1 MNKISTKIQTYYDIM
16 SPQVTPNLPY
26 SFEVPKI
33 PLNESP
39 ISSSWELNNHLRIFT
54 PEVFLHS
61 QEANLSQFDWL
72 RNFTSED
79 AQKSINKEVLKKPL
93 LLCLEGFN
101 AGLIVI
107 EPLNQEK
114 NPFTT
119 NFFSLLFSCLNYLK
133 KVCQDFKRDGINS
146 SFKLM
151 LMMRKDGCTEDL
163 LAESFVEGNPIQE
176 RFFMEIDELIKY
188 INNVVVNS
196 QYMNC
201 LDPNDALI
209 LQTEVFFSDVESQLC
224 WKGRLVFAGFLSE
237 NAKNELE
244 ELAKWIK
251 PHSKFELQTED
262 FEFNKVFQELFSKNV
277 GMSRYF
283 EEGSEEESFAEELIE
298 TVADKFARMS
308 FKLERNKLNDI
319 SDYLKTIEGLQKT
332 VAMKEYE
339 LSAIKLT
346 EFLKDKENDELKIQ
360 VAQLESNIALM
371 EEEHSKNVSILED
384 EIDSKT
390 SIKYSLETE
399 GNLQAFNKNVEV
411 KTNMICRQTENKLNI
426 SNEKTTENSNEI
438 IKSDTHII
446 NMGTSSKLGDF
457 MQMEGQEHLLEIN
470 YFDELNLLRER
481 FHKLNKENSKLKLEN
496 DDLKLKFAE
505 KQKLIE
511 EQLLELE
518 ELKSKQNE
526 SRSLVSKYQ
535 AEQERLKEKN
545 LELQKELIDMY
556 EIYAKKE
563 FRKRTNK
570 V

>member
-1 MNKISTKIQTYYDIM
+1 M
-16 SPQVTPNLPY
+16 SPQVTSDLPY
-26 SFEVPKI
+26 SFEVSKL

-39 ISSSWELNNHLRIFT
+39 ISSSGELNNHLRMFT
-54 PEVFLHS
+54 PEVYLHS
-61 QEANLSQFDWL
+61 QEATLSNFGWL

-79 AQKSINKEVLKKPL
+79 AQKTINKEVLKKPL

-107 EPLNQEK
+107 ETLNQEK

-151 LMMRKDGCTEDL
+151 LMMRKDGSTEDL
-163 LAESFVEGNPIQE
+163 LAENFVEGNPIQE
-176 RFFMEIDELIKY
+176 RFFLEIDELIKY

-196 QYMNC
+196 QDMSC
-201 LDPNDALI
+201 LDPDDALI

-224 WKGRLVFAGFLSE
+224 WKGRLAFAGFFSE

-244 ELAKWIK
+244 ELANWLKL
-251 PHSKFELQTED
+251 HSRFEFQAAG
-262 FEFNKVFQELFSKNV
+262 FEFNKIFLELFAKNV
-277 GMSRYF
+277 GMSLYF
-283 EEGSEEESFAEELIE
+283 EDGNEETSFSEELIGS
-298 TVADKFARMS
+298 VAERFARMS
-308 FKLERNKLNDI
+308 LKLERNKLNDI

-332 VAMKEYE
+332 IAMKEYE

-346 EFLKDKENDELKIQ
+346 EFLKEKENDELKIQ

-390 SIKYSLETE
+390 SINKYSLETE
-399 GNLQAFNKNVEV
+399 GIPQAVNKNDEE
-411 KTNMICRQTENKLNI
+411 KMNMICRQTENRLNI

-438 IKSDTHII
+438 IRSDMHII
-446 NMGTSSKLGDF
+446 AMSTSSKLGEF
-457 MQMEGQEHLLEIN
+457 MQMEGQERLLEIN
-470 YFDELNLLRER
+470 YFDELNLLREK
-481 FHKLNKENSKLKLEN
+481 FHKLNKENTKLKLEN
-496 DDLKLKFAE
+496 EELKLKFE
-505 KQKLIE
+505 ERQKLME
-511 EQLLELE
+511 EQLQELE

-535 AEQERLKEKN
+535 AEQERLKGKN
-545 LELQKELIDMY
+545 VELQKELIDMY

-563 FRKRTNK
+563 FGKRGNK
-570 V
+570 A